1 MAAWGTSADR
11 SGIHREDKRADPR
24 YPGSV
29 KEGETRITF
38 AAVGDVHGQMHAMVR
53 LLQGV
58 ERRLG
63 RALDFVLQVGDF
75 EPHRHEA
82 DLATMAAPQKY
93 RTLGDFASFHAGR
106 AVFPWPVYFIG
117 GNHEPY
123 GFLDTLPEGG
133 EVADRCFYLG
143 RVGVQTLSGI
153 RVVGLS
159 GIHRPQTYHAGRP
172 PLEAMGSASLKD
184 FIGFTE
190 AEVERAMGLGP
201 ADILLVH
208 EWPEGLIEA
217 PSLADSAAVGYRPV
231 GNAPARLLVELL
243 SPKLVLA
250 GHMHER
256 HRGAIGSSPV
266 VCLASVH
273 QAMSSIAIFERTP
286 EGTVVE
292 ID

>member
-1 MAAWGTSADR
+1 MKQS
-11 SGIHREDKRADPR
+11 PNL
-24 YPGSV
+24 
-29 KEGETRITF
+29 ITF

-58 ERRLG
+58 EHRLG
-63 RALDFVLQVGDF
+63 RPLDFVLQVGDF

-93 RTLGDFASFHAGR
+93 RALGDFASFHAGH
-106 AVFPWPVYFIG
+106 ATFPWPVHFIG

-123 GFLDTLPEGG
+123 GFLDTMPEGG
-133 EVADRCFYLG
+133 EVAERCFYLG
-143 RVGVQTLSGI
+143 RVGARTVRGI

-172 PLEAMGSASLKD
+172 PLDAMGSASLKD

-190 AEVERAMGLGP
+190 IEVERALGLAP

-208 EWPEGLIEA
+208 EWPEGLIAA
-217 PSLADSAAVGYRPV
+217 PSLADGGAVGYRPV
-231 GNAPARLLVELL
+231 GNAPVRLLIELL

-250 GHMHER
+250 GHMHLR
-256 HRGAIGSSPV
+256 HRGTIGASPV

-273 QAMSSIAIFERTP
+273 EAMQSIAVFERTLDG
-286 EGTVVE
+286 EIVE
-292 ID
+292 IG